1 MSYFKFHSLLL
12 LTALVASL
20 APAAFAEQKPSDSSA
35 LIRWLLEEE
44 RDLKGILFGE
54 VLEASSGKRIHR
66 IDKAADAPWLDKLS
80 TVLNQTLAAINNPS
94 HPIHTAPRINEA
106 SRFIE
111 DQLLVEINT
120 VPGWTSSI
128 PKTADGKEQRSGY
141 PDIRLELED
150 GSIVYLDP
158 KLFARNSRNS
168 SFRTFYFEPKTTTG
182 KVQDDARHLLI
193 GVAHNSGEGGSLQ
206 FESWDIADVSRLK
219 VQLKAEFQAS
229 NRDLY
234 SDDTVIRSASPIAS
248 SQD

>member
-1 MSYFKFHSLLL
+1 MSRFKLHSLLL
-12 LTALVASL
+12 AALVAQYAPCSL
-20 APAAFAEQKPSDSSA
+20 AEQPPSDSTT
-35 LIRWLLEEE
+35 LIHWLLEEE
-44 RDLKGILFGE
+44 RDLKGISFGE
-54 VLEASSGKRIHR
+54 VLAASSGKRIHP
-66 IDKAADAPWLDKLS
+66 IDKVADAPWLDKLS
-80 TVLNQTLAAINNPS
+80 AALDRTLAAINAPS
-94 HPIHTAPRINEA
+94 HPIHSAPRINEA

-111 DQLLVEINT
+111 DQLLVELNT
-120 VPGWTSSI
+120 VPDWTSSI

-150 GSIVYLDP
+150 GRIVYLDP

-193 GVAHNSGEGGSLQ
+193 GVAHNSGAGGSLQ
-206 FESWDIADVSRLK
+206 FESWDIVDVSRLK

-234 SDDTVIRSASPIAS
+234 SNDTVIRSASPTTS